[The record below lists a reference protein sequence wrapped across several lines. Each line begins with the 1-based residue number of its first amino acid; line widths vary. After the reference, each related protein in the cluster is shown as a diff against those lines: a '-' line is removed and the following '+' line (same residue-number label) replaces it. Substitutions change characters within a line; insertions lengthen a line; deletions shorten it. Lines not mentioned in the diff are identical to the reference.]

1 MAKKSTTFEARY
13 RSWANSI
20 PKGESSPF
28 ALVNK
33 IKERYFDQQPS
44 DNEEDYFLLMYF
56 LQKRAK
62 TKYTAAVKEGYRA
75 LHIKPLEVY
84 TEITSCVFERFKKA
98 YPKLKE
104 NMVDVKE
111 DGKPGYLH
119 RVLKRML
126 TRCEVTW
133 LKDYVYY
140 YNDKTELPSYEGDM
154 YVPPELTN
162 DDPFAHLDLQYTE
175 EQNKA
180 KDLAQ
185 YIQQEWDYEWR
196 NVLCE
201 YLDCLYDKKSPRLSE
216 ENEAYLHTLHSR
228 VKKRL
233 QDLVA
238 RNICTKEVL
247 CKIGWHYEKEICQ
260 KTPISTTYKPIKQK
274 PTK

>member
-13 RSWANSI
+13 KSWVNSI
-20 PKGESSPF
+20 PKEERSPF

-56 LQKRAK
+56 LQYRAK

-75 LHIKPLEVY
+75 LLMDRVEVY

-98 YPKLKE
+98 YQKLKE

-126 TRCEVTW
+126 TRCEGTW

-154 YVPPELTN
+154 YVPPELTE
-162 DDPFAHLDLQYTE
+162 DASFAHLDLQYTE

-180 KDLAQ
+180 KALAQ
-185 YIQQEWDYEWR
+185 YIQQEWDFEWR

-216 ENEAYLHTLHSR
+216 ESEANLHKLHSR
-228 VKKRL
+228 VKKGCGIWSTETFAPKRCCARL
-233 QDLVA
+233 DGTMKKKYV
-238 RNICTKEVL
+238 RKHPSRPHINR
-247 CKIGWHYEKEICQ
+247 
-260 KTPISTTYKPIKQK
+260 
-274 PTK
+274 